1 MHLCCCWFV
10 QHKAY
15 TITVV
20 KAGNQEHRSFLSR
33 GQTLTSGRKK
43 PPLRNN
49 SWGYFGPKH
58 MRTVMS
64 VWEIKK
70 KNKPHT
76 AEWEPHPPLTSTL
89 LLHWAETYR
98 EPILCPHLA
107 AEIIVGNIQS
117 EKRLQARRLGEAV
130 LQEEAVLLCTE
141 ERHHRH
147 FSLSRMR
154 TTQC

>member
-1 MHLCCCWFV
+1 MHLCCCWLV

-33 GQTLTSGRKK
+33 GQTLTSGRKE

-49 SWGYFGPKH
+49 SWGYFRPKH
-58 MRTVMS
+58 MRKVMS
-64 VWEIKK
+64 VWGKK
-70 KNKPHT
+70 TKPHT
-76 AEWEPHPPLTSTL
+76 AEGEPHPHPPHPSSSTEQR
-89 LLHWAETYR
+89 HIE

-107 AEIIVGNIQS
+107 AEIIVGYIQS
-117 EKRLQARRLGEAV
+117 EKRLQAWGLGEAV

-141 ERHHRH
+141 ERHHWH

-154 TTQC
+154 ATQC